1 MATLNGTN
9 GNDTIIGTTDAD
21 TINGLGG
28 NDFLAGDSGDDS
40 IVGGAGNDTL
50 YGDGG
55 NDWLEGGA
63 GNDSMSGGGGQD
75 NIVFREFG
83 AANADTIGSFDA
95 NWDRIQLDAA
105 AFADIGASG
114 RFAAG
119 DVRFYSAPGATGGPD
134 ADDRIIY
141 NSSTGQLFYD
151 AHGSGPGAAPLLSP
165 FPGAPTRVAGG
176 TNPFCPPPPPPP
188 PTPPRPGVQ

>member
-63 GNDSMSGGGGQD
+63 GNDSMSGGGGHD
-75 NIVFREFG
+75 NIVFREF
-83 AANADTIGSFDA
+83 AAATADTIGSFHA
-95 NWDRIQLDAA
+95 N
-105 AFADIGASG
+105 
-114 RFAAG
+114 
-119 DVRFYSAPGATGGPD
+119 SA
-134 ADDRIIY
+134 R
-141 NSSTGQLFYD
+141 
-151 AHGSGPGAAPLLSP
+151 PLRLPHPRSP
-165 FPGAPTRVAGG
+165 R
-176 TNPFCPPPPPPP
+176 
-188 PTPPRPGVQ
+188 RPAR